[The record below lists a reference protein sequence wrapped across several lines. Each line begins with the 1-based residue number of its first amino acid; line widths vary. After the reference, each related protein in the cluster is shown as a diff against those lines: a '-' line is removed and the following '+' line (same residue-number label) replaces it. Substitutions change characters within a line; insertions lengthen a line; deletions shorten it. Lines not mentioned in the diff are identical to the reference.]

1 MHQKPSFKGAM
12 RCLIPTTGWYEW
24 QDNGTQKQPFY
35 HHINHDL
42 FYFAGLAN
50 SQGCLIVTKEAN
62 KDIKQIHHR
71 QPVLLTHDES
81 DHWLNNEDQL
91 ESKLDDLI
99 EFYPV
104 STKVNSP
111 KNNSP
116 ELIQPL

>member
-1 MHQKPSFKGAM
+1 MALKSSPTIIT
-12 RCLIPTTGWYEW
+12 LIT
-24 QDNGTQKQPFY
+24 
-35 HHINHDL
+35 I
-42 FYFAGLAN
+42 YFILQVWLTN
-50 SQGCLIVTKEAN
+50 QGCLIVTKEAN

-71 QPVLLTHDES
+71 QPVLLTLNEG

-91 ESKLDDLI
+91 DSELDDLV
-99 EFYPV
+99 EYYPV